1 MAMRLPAE
9 DPDEGKREMR
19 AARSETLEIFFEPEH
34 GPNWTERLKAAIAV
48 ENAIAEKYGL

>member
-19 AARSETLEIFFEPEH
+19 AARRETLQVFGENPH
-34 GPNWTERLKAAIAV
+34 GPEWTRRFIEAIRHEHEVAERW
-48 ENAIAEKYGL
+48 GL